1 MSTCSRCG
9 AALRE
14 GARFCLSCGEPAPP
28 VRLSTADF
36 LSSGV
41 QPPSRGQSP
50 AAGPPAGPV
59 AASGWASPAVAP
71 QEPRAAPPSLPQA
84 SAAWPVAA
92 LPEVSAPRYDA
103 PPPRAE
109 AAVAPAATPA
119 EGDLERALAR
129 TKSYI
134 APAVLVCYLY
144 ALGYVPGLIV
154 NIMYMNEARHMEQI
168 AGERLPGAGCLATLM
183 WAGLLVAAGVI
194 LLIWTVFG
202 NLSRS
207 LF

>member
-92 LPEVSAPRYDA
+92 PPEVSAPRYDA

-134 APAVLVCYLY
+134 APAVLVFFLYYLLY
-144 ALGYVPGLIV
+144 FPGLIV
-154 NIMYMNEARHMEQI
+154 NRMYLTEAREMERI
-168 AGERLPGAGCLATLM
+168 AGRPLPGTGCLNTLL
-183 WAGLLVAAGVI
+183 WLGILPAILLVVFIIAALG
-194 LLIWTVFG
+194 G
-202 NLSRS
+202 S
-207 LF
+207 LGRLF